1 MPKDL
6 NDRELSC
13 LLVNGLCG
21 WNMMHGELWSRIG
34 FFLSSVLSFVSIPL
48 GTIPIFISVH
58 TCILSLTYPSNVHD
72 DASPSELPPQCS
84 SPSTTTSPTPA
95 EISPLPDGEPRNRE
109 RVFLT
114 FHRCP
119 ASSSPPSKG
128 LATADI
134 IPPKLLLAALKR
146 FYPLLCLFV
155 HCVLRSF
162 TCTYISSSTEQS
174 SLESAGW
181 LTMSLVSTGCFGT
194 FVSSKLSRL
203 LCIL

>member
-1 MPKDL
+1 MFMTTPLLPNSRHNAHLHQQRRVPPRPKFI
-6 NDRELSC
+6 R
-13 LLVNGLCG
+13 
-21 WNMMHGELWSRIG
+21 
-34 FFLSSVLSFVSIPL
+34 PL
-48 GTIPIFISVH
+48 
-58 TCILSLTYPSNVHD
+58 
-72 DASPSELPPQCS
+72 
-84 SPSTTTSPTPA
+84 
-95 EISPLPDGEPRNRE
+95 DGEPRNRE
-109 RVFLT
+109 QVFLT

-119 ASSSPPSKG
+119 TSSSPPSKG

-146 FYPLLCLFV
+146 FYPLLSLLV
-155 HCVLRSF
+155 HYILRSF